1 MSTAHW
7 QLVQRQHFHGVAL
20 TGVDVDLLAGVGVRV
35 PDDQVGRLVGD
46 DGQQVAVLV
55 PPEAGAHAGE
65 RDLVSK
71 RRKSFFH

>member
-1 MSTAHW
+1 MGIPNN
-7 QLVQRQHFHGVAL
+7 QI
-20 TGVDVDLLAGVGVRV
+20 
-35 PDDQVGRLVGD
+35 GRLVGD

-71 RRKSFFH
+71 RRKSLFH